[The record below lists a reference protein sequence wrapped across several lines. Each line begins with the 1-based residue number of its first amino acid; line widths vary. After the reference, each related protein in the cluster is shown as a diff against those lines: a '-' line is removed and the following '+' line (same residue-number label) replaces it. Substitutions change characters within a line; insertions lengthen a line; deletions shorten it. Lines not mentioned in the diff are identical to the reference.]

1 VTLVRSVL
9 PIALFALAGVLLG
22 GAWSMRQQQ
31 ASGKVVAVLIGTAV
45 LAGLGGVAWLLPKG
59 VL

>member
-1 VTLVRSVL
+1 MRSVL

-22 GAWSMRQQQ
+22 GAWSMRQQK
-31 ASGKVVAVLIGTAV
+31 ASSKAVVILIGTAV